1 MDQERYFTSRTIPD
15 QYRDTSAWP
24 QIDLTV
30 FSANDRFYLERIQRG
45 IRAYLDGLSLAVV
58 CRECELNPSEVLRR
72 LNRALRLHYDG
83 HIYGWRAI
91 LPWTRIKRYTRIAP
105 LREDGRGLS
114 GAFRTFLE
122 AHPGVATLMN
132 KVITTGKIEGRIHT
146 ARLTTRDFLFELRH
160 LCGKHHISLTQYPF
174 NTADGGKR
182 SLARYIKALRE
193 RDFASGARMLG
204 GPDAA
209 TRARTG
215 TGFERTFIARHPFEI
230 VSADAHRLNFHGT
243 VRIPVNGK
251 IRHFPIRRLN
261 LVALLDHDTR
271 CVPGYY
277 VAVGQEVGASAV
289 LRAVRN
295 ALGFWKPRKLSPG
308 LFYPEGAALPSGVI
322 PEAVGQC
329 WSLFLIDNAS
339 IHYSKLVADQIS
351 DRIGCSTLWGPYG
364 DWFQRPEIESLF
376 SSLSRR
382 GLLSLPNSTGTG
394 PEDPLRNDSVKNA
407 VDLEITWEEMLDLV
421 EVSICTYNGTVRR
434 EFGNRSPL
442 QRLSDAFSRPATWL
456 PRTQPHRPPS
466 APDLDVIRVE
476 LAIRGAIDKGRRPYV
491 QYQNVRYTSPV
502 LANLGQLIGTKI
514 IAHVVED
521 DLRQFRVF
529 LKNGAELGILRAMG
543 GWDTSPHDIALRKAI
558 IKAIREDHLVVS
570 SGENPVMAYINHKAR
585 SVLKRASKGAKRPTI
600 LPEATQLAK
609 AIQVSQED
617 VPEINDDWM
626 PPRPERVH
634 EDPTEANPSFVPPI
648 KHRGMLT

>member
-1 MDQERYFTSRTIPD
+1 MDQERDFTSRTIPD

-30 FSANDRFYLERIQRG
+30 LSANDRFYLERIQRA
-45 IRAYLDGLSLAVV
+45 IRAYLDGLSLAAV
-58 CRECELNPSEVLRR
+58 CRECELNPADLLRR
-72 LNRALRLHYDG
+72 LNRALIMHDDG

-91 LPWTRIKRYTRIAP
+91 LPWARIKQYTRTAP
-105 LREDGRGLS
+105 LRADSRGLS
-114 GAFRTFLE
+114 GAFRTFLK
-122 AHPGVATLMN
+122 AHPAVTTALN
-132 KVITTGKIEGRIHT
+132 KLIRTGKIEDQIEVR
-146 ARLTTRDFLFELRH
+146 RLTTGDYHFQLKH
-160 LCGKHHISLTQYPF
+160 LCDKHHIPLTQYPF
-174 NTADGGKR
+174 CTEDGGKR
-182 SLARYIKALRE
+182 SLGRYIKEFRQ
-193 RDFASGARMLG
+193 RHFASGARMLG
-204 GPDAA
+204 GSDAA

-243 VRIPVNGK
+243 VRILVKGE
-251 IRHFPIRRLN
+251 IRHFPIHRLN
-261 LVALLDHDTR
+261 LVALLDHYTR
-271 CVPGYY
+271 CVPAYY

-308 LFYPEGAALPSGVI
+308 LSYPAGAALPSGVI

-339 IHYSKLVADQIS
+339 IHYSKLVADQIP

-364 DWFQRPEIESLF
+364 DWFQRPEIESLY
-376 SSLSRR
+376 SSLERR
-382 GLLSLPNSTGTG
+382 GFLSLPNSTGTG
-394 PEDPLRNDSVKNA
+394 PEDPLRSDSVKSA

-421 EVSICTYNGTVRR
+421 DVSICTYNGTVRR
-434 EFGNRSPL
+434 QFGNRSPL

-456 PRTQPHRPPS
+456 PRRQPHRPPS
-466 APDLDVIRVE
+466 APDLDATRVE
-476 LAIRGAIDKGRRPYV
+476 VKICGAIDKGRRPYV

-529 LKNGAELGILRAMG
+529 LKNGEDLGILRAMG
-543 GWDTSPHDIALRKAI
+543 GWATLPHDIALRKAI
-558 IKAIREDHLVVS
+558 FKAIREDDLVVA
-570 SGENPVMAYINHKAR
+570 SGENPVMAYINYKAR
-585 SVLKRASKGAKRPTI
+585 SMLKRGSKGGKRPTI
-600 LPEATQLAK
+600 FPEATQLAK
-609 AIQVSQED
+609 AIQVSQVD